1 MPDFDDDDTEL
12 LEKQVEGI
20 TKVLD
25 DLDFV
30 LRYAEQKS
38 LVLKVESEADGP
50 VTWWYADLFDS
61 RGVSPVHGDGDG
73 LTPAAAVASLA
84 WHIRVEAEEEE

>member
-73 LTPAAAVASLA
+73 PTPVAAVAALA
-84 WHIRVEAEEEE
+84 GHILVEEEE

>member
-1 MPDFDDDDTEL
+1 MPDFDDDDTGL

-30 LRYAEQKS
+30 LRYAAGRT
-38 LVLKVESEADGP
+38 LALKVGFEDEGP
-50 VTWWYADLFDS
+50 TRWWYSDLEDAK
-61 RGVSPVHGDGDG
+61 GVSPVHADGDG
-73 LTPAAAVASLA
+73 PTPVAAVAALA
-84 WHIRVEAEEEE
+84 RHIQVEEEEE